1 MAISDIGPLL
11 SPTLQ
16 SITSIRAQLDELQ
29 RQLGTGEKA
38 DTFSGLGVQA
48 GVAVAL
54 QAQLTA
60 LGGFDD
66 TIGTIGTRINL
77 AQMALGQISSVRE
90 TAHAATVQPSFS
102 IDATGQ
108 TSAQKTARDQL
119 DQILAAL
126 NVQAGDRYLFSGSAS
141 DQAPVDTVDHILD
154 GNGAQAGLKQ
164 VIAERNQ
171 ADLGADGLG
180 RLVIPPAAGSTVLV
194 REDVTGSP
202 FGLKLAGISSTI
214 AGATTTGPTGSP
226 PTVTVN
232 LGAGN
237 PNPGDT
243 VTFTFALP
251 DGSSEQVTLQA
262 TSAATPGPNQFVI
275 GANAGATA
283 VKLQAAL
290 TTAVTQLGQTALPA
304 ASAIAAAN
312 DFFNTDAS
320 NPPQRVAGPP
330 FDTATALVAGTPADT
345 VSWYTGEAGAGPARD
360 TATARI
366 DPSLTVSYGLRANE
380 EGIRWI
386 LQHVATLAATSYAAN
401 DPNAAAS
408 YAALNQR
415 LGAALSV
422 PNGVQKIDDI
432 AASLASAQTAMATA
446 KSSHRQTANTLT
458 DMLQQIEGVSQ
469 DQIGAQILALQ
480 TTLQASLA
488 TTARMAQLSLLN
500 YLSPA

>member
-1 MAISDIGPLL
+1 MTISDVGPLL
-11 SPTLQ
+11 SPTLLT
-16 SITSIRAQLDELQ
+16 IHDIRTQLDDLQ

-38 DTFSGLGVQA
+38 DTFAGLGPQA
-48 GVAVAL
+48 GLAVAL
-54 QAQLTA
+54 KAQLTA

-66 TIGTIGTRINL
+66 TIGAIGTRINL
-77 AQMALGQISSVRE
+77 AQTALGQISSVRD
-90 TAHAATVQPSFS
+90 TVQAATVQPGFS

-108 TSAQKTARDQL
+108 TSAQETARNQL

-171 ADLGADGLG
+171 ADLGANGLG
-180 RLVIPPAAGSTVLV
+180 RLVIPPAAGTTVSV
-194 REDVTGSP
+194 SEDVAGSP
-202 FGLKLAGISSTI
+202 FGLKLAGISSTL

-226 PTVTVN
+226 PSVTVN
-232 LGAGN
+232 LSGGN
-237 PNPGDT
+237 PNSGDT
-243 VTFTFALP
+243 LTLTFTLP
-251 DGSSEQVTLQA
+251 DGSSEKVTLQA
-262 TSAATPGPNQFVI
+262 TSGPTPGPNQFAI
-275 GANAGATA
+275 GATPATTA
-283 VKLQAAL
+283 ANLQAAL
-290 TTAVTQLGQTALPA
+290 TTAVGQLAHTALPA

-312 DFFNTDAS
+312 DFFNTDATH
-320 NPPQRVAGPP
+320 PPQRVAGPP
-330 FDTATALVAGTPADT
+330 FASATALVAGTPANT

-360 TATARI
+360 AATARI

-386 LQHVATLAATSYAAN
+386 VQHVATLAATSYAAS

-415 LGAALSV
+415 LGAALSI

-432 AASLASAQTAMATA
+432 GASLASAQTAMTTA
-446 KSSHRQTANTLT
+446 KSTHQQTANTLT

-469 DQIGAQILALQ
+469 DQVGAQILALQ

-488 TTARMAQLSLLN
+488 TTARMAQISLLN
-500 YLSPA
+500 YLPPA

>member
-1 MAISDIGPLL
+1 MAIPDIGPLL
-11 SPTLQ
+11 SPTIQ
-16 SITSIRAQLDELQ
+16 SITSIRAQLDDLQ

-38 DTFSGLGVQA
+38 DTFAGLGVQA

-66 TIGTIGTRINL
+66 TIGTIRTRISL
-77 AQMALGQISSVRE
+77 AQTALGQISSVRQSVQGE
-90 TAHAATVQPSFS
+90 TVQPSFS

-108 TSAQKTARDQL
+108 TSVQKTARDQL

-126 NVQAGDRYLFSGSAS
+126 NIQAGDRYLFSGAAT
-141 DQAPVDTVDHILD
+141 DQAPVGTVDHILD

-164 VIAERNQ
+164 VIAERDQ
-171 ADLGADGLG
+171 ADLGANGLG
-180 RLVIPPAAGSTVLV
+180 RLVIPSAAGSTVLV
-194 REDVTGSP
+194 REDVAGSP
-202 FGLKLAGISSTI
+202 FGFKLAGISSTL
-214 AGATTTGPTGSP
+214 AGAATTGPTGSP
-226 PTVTVN
+226 PAVTVN

-237 PNPGDT
+237 PNSGDT
-243 VTFTFALP
+243 VTLTFTLP
-251 DGSSEQVTLQA
+251 DGSSEKVTLQA
-262 TSAATPGPNQFVI
+262 TNAATPGPNQFAI
-275 GANAGATA
+275 GVNAGATA
-283 VKLQAAL
+283 VNLQAAL
-290 TTAVTQLGQTALPA
+290 KNAVTQLAQTALPA

-330 FDTATALVAGTPADT
+330 FDTATALVAGTPANT

-386 LQHVATLAATSYAAN
+386 VQHVATLAATSYSPN

-422 PNGVQKIDDI
+422 PHGVQTIDDI
-432 AASLASAQTAMATA
+432 AASLASAQTATTTA
-446 KSSHRQTANTLT
+446 KSTHQQTANTLT

-469 DQIGAQILALQ
+469 DQVGAQILALQ

-500 YLSPA
+500 YLAPA

>member
-1 MAISDIGPLL
+1 MTISDVGPLL
-11 SPTLQ
+11 SPTILT
-16 SITSIRAQLDELQ
+16 IHDIRTQLDDLQ

-38 DTFSGLGVQA
+38 DTFAGLGPQA
-48 GVAVAL
+48 GLAVGL

-60 LGGFDD
+60 LGGFAD
-66 TIGTIGTRINL
+66 TIATIGTRISL
-77 AQMALGQISSVRE
+77 AQTALGQISDVRASV
-90 TAHAATVQPSFS
+90 HAATVQPAFS
-102 IDATGQ
+102 IDASGQ

-126 NVQAGDRYLFSGSAS
+126 NLQAGDRYLFSGSAS
-141 DQAPVDTVDHILD
+141 NQPPVDTVDHILD

-180 RLVIPPAAGSTVLV
+180 RLFIPPAAGSTVLV
-194 REDVTGSP
+194 REDVAGSP
-202 FGLKLAGISSTI
+202 FGLKLAGISSTL

-226 PTVTVN
+226 PAVTVN
-232 LGAGN
+232 LGVGTN
-237 PNPGDT
+237 NGDT
-243 VTFTFALP
+243 VTFTFTLP
-251 DGSSEQVTLQA
+251 DGSSEKLTLQA
-262 TSAATPGPNQFVI
+262 TSAATPGPNQFAI

-283 VKLQAAL
+283 TNLQAAL
-290 TTAVTQLGQTALPA
+290 TNAVTQLTHTALPG

-312 DFFNTDAS
+312 DFFTTDATH
-320 NPPQRVAGPP
+320 PPQRVAGPP
-330 FDTATALVAGTPADT
+330 FDTATAFVAGTPANT

-366 DPSLTVSYGLRANE
+366 DPSLTVSYGLRASE

-386 LQHVATLAATSYAAN
+386 VQHVATLAATSYSAS

-415 LGAALSV
+415 LGAALSI
-422 PNGVQKIDDI
+422 PNGVQHIDDI
-432 AASLASAQTAMATA
+432 SASLASAQTAMAAA
-446 KSSHRQTANTLT
+446 KSTHQQTANTLT

-469 DQIGAQILALQ
+469 DQVGAQILALQ
-480 TTLQASLA
+480 TSLQASLA
-488 TTARMAQLSLLN
+488 TTARMAQISLLN
-500 YLSPA
+500 YLPPG

>member
-16 SITSIRAQLDELQ
+16 SITSIRAQLDDLQ

-38 DTFSGLGVQA
+38 DTFAGLGVQA

-66 TIGTIGTRINL
+66 TIATIGTRLNL
-77 AQMALGQISSVRE
+77 AQTALGQISSVRQSVQGE
-90 TAHAATVQPSFS
+90 TVQPSFS

-108 TSAQKTARDQL
+108 TSVQKTARDQL

-126 NVQAGDRYLFSGSAS
+126 KIQAGDRYLFSGSAT
-141 DQAPVDTVDHILD
+141 DRAPVDTVDHILE
-154 GNGAQAGLKQ
+154 GNGALAGLKQ

-194 REDVTGSP
+194 REDVAGSP
-202 FGLKLAGISSTI
+202 FGLKLAGISSTL
-214 AGATTTGPTGSP
+214 AGATTSPPTGSP

-237 PNPGDT
+237 PNSGDT
-243 VTFTFALP
+243 VTVTFTLP

-262 TSAATPGPNQFVI
+262 TSAATPGPNQFAI
-275 GANAGATA
+275 GANASATA
-283 VKLQAAL
+283 VNLQAAL
-290 TTAVTQLGQTALPA
+290 TNAVTQLAQTALPA

-330 FDTATALVAGTPADT
+330 FDTATALVTGTPANT

-380 EGIRWI
+380 EAIRWI
-386 LQHVATLAATSYAAN
+386 VQHVATLAAASYAAN

-415 LGAALSV
+415 LGVALSV
-422 PNGVQKIDDI
+422 PNGVQKIDDV
-432 AASLASAQTAMATA
+432 AVSLASAQTATATA
-446 KSSHRQTANTLT
+446 KSTHQQTANTLT
-458 DMLQQIEGVSQ
+458 DMLQQINGVSQ
-469 DQIGAQILALQ
+469 DQVGAQILALQ

-500 YLSPA
+500 YLPPA